1 MLLKA
6 LIVSLLWTDWPRHTS
21 SLIEL
26 SQKTNPCPRKQK
38 HVPENNNNLPS
49 QATRLAL
56 FCGAF
61 LLLSQKWI
69 SKQGERIVWRKMIF
83 LFDFQYILGYD
94 LLNIVDIL
102 HKFYTF
108 TFSSNGSEHRG
119 EREFLSA
126 TTSVEKYSSSIALQM
141 IFSLRLSTGR
151 TSSNVPIW
159 NPKQINSPLKLGF
172 TYT

>member
-6 LIVSLLWTDWPRHTS
+6 LIVSLIWTDWYRHTS

-26 SQKTNPCPRKQK
+26 SQKTKTCPRKQE
-38 HVPENNNNLPS
+38 HVLENKNNLPS

-69 SKQGERIVWRKMIF
+69 SKQGERIVWRNMIF
-83 LFDFQYILGYD
+83 LFDFQYILGND

-102 HKFYTF
+102 HKIYTF
-108 TFSSNGSEHRG
+108 TLSRNGSKHRG
-119 EREFLSA
+119 KREFRA
-126 TTSVEKYSSSIALQM
+126 
-141 IFSLRLSTGR
+141 
-151 TSSNVPIW
+151 
-159 NPKQINSPLKLGF
+159 LKLLLRNIWVPLHCKWTSLWDSRLGGRGPLAMSQF
-172 TYT
+172 EIQNKLILP